1 MSDSVLIAPSIL
13 AADYARLG
21 EEVKAVEAAG
31 ADWLHLDVMDGHFVP
46 NLSFGAD
53 VIAALRSQSNLLF
66 DAHLMCAP
74 VDQWIAPVAKA
85 GADRI
90 TVHAEAGP
98 HLDRSLAAIR
108 ALGKGAGVALNPAT
122 PVSVLEHVLD
132 HLDLILI
139 LSVNPGFGGQKF
151 ISYATDKIRQAKAL
165 AGGRPIRVQVDGGI
179 DAQTAPKAIEAGA
192 DVLVAGSAIFR
203 NGDYAQAIASLRPAA

>member
-21 EEVKAVEAAG
+21 EEVRAVEAAG

-53 VIAALRSQSNLLF
+53 VIAALRDQSSLLF

-74 VDQWIAPVAKA
+74 ADQWIGPVARA

-151 ISYATDKIRQAKAL
+151 IGYATDKIRQAKAL

-192 DVLVAGSAIFR
+192 DVLVAGSSIFQS
-203 NGDYAQAIASLRPAA
+203 GDYAQAIASLRPAA

>member
-1 MSDSVLIAPSIL
+1 MSDAILIAPSIL

-31 ADWLHLDVMDGHFVP
+31 AEWLHLDVMDGHFVP

-53 VIAALRSQSNLLF
+53 VIASLRKHSKLLF

-74 VDQWIAPVAKA
+74 ADLWIEPVAKA

-98 HLDRSLAAIR
+98 HLDRSLGAIR
-108 ALGKGAGVALNPAT
+108 TLGKGAGVALNPAT
-122 PVSVLEHVLD
+122 PLGVLEHVLD

-151 ISYATDKIRQAKAL
+151 IPYAADKIRQAKAL
-165 AGGRPIRVQVDGGI
+165 IGGRPIRIQVDGGI
-179 DAQTAPKAIEAGA
+179 DPHTAPKAIAAGA

-203 NGDYAQAIASLRPAA
+203 TADYAKAIASLRPAA

>member
-53 VIAALRSQSNLLF
+53 VIASLRKDSKLLF

-74 VDQWIAPVAKA
+74 VDQWIGPVAKA

-98 HLDRSLAAIR
+98 HLD
-108 ALGKGAGVALNPAT
+108 
-122 PVSVLEHVLD
+122 

-139 LSVNPGFGGQKF
+139 MSVNPGFGGQKF
-151 ISYATDKIRQAKAL
+151 ISYATDKIRQARAL
-165 AGGRPIRVQVDGGI
+165 AGGRPIRIEVDGGI
-179 DAQTAPKAIEAGA
+179 DVHTAPRAIAAGA
-192 DVLVAGSAIFR
+192 DVLVAGSSIFR
-203 NGDYAQAIASLRPAA
+203 ASDYRQAIAALRPAA

>member
-1 MSDSVLIAPSIL
+1 MRDILIAPSIL

-21 EEVKAVEAAG
+21 EEVAAVEAGG

-53 VIAALRSQSNLLF
+53 VIGALRKHSKLLF

-74 VDQWIAPVAKA
+74 VDQWLGPVAAA

-98 HLDRSLAAIR
+98 NLDRSLGAIR

-122 PVSVLEHVLD
+122 PVSTLELVLD
-132 HLDLILI
+132 QIDLILI

-151 ISYATDKIRQAKAL
+151 IPYAADKIRQARGL
-165 AGGRPIRVQVDGGI
+165 IGGRPIRIEVDGGI
-179 DAQTAPKAIEAGA
+179 DLKTAPLAIAAGA
-192 DVLVAGSAIFR
+192 DVLVAGSSIFKAG
-203 NGDYAQAIASLRPAA
+203 NYAEAIAALRPST